1 MEVMRRQRRVHNCL
15 SGTVKFQERTKKH
28 ILVVQRAAQE
38 GVGRISRAYVMRA
51 VSCWL
56 LRSGSCIKTPPLRR
70 SFLLAVARALSKCSV
85 A

>member
-38 GVGRISRAYVMRA
+38 GVGAYFEGVCDE
-51 VSCWL
+51 SCE
-56 LRSGSCIKTPPLRR
+56 
-70 SFLLAVARALSKCSV
+70 LLAAAVG
-85 A
+85 